1 MCVMELASM
10 LAGERFSDHPRAVCP
25 TISALLRAYND
36 ALGDEQRQQLYRYA
50 SEAVGTR
57 EGYTVQEWRA
67 KFALSWARSRMY
79 GRKRRW
85 AFLIKRERL
94 PVDASPNDIAE
105 FVVRSLGR
113 RPTAETHQAMH
124 GLIDWMIGMHDPG
137 EAPAA
142 AREEAP
148 IQLDASAHAF
158 SL

>member
-36 ALGDEQRQQLYRYA
+36 ALGERERQELYRFA

-57 EGYTVQEWRA
+57 EGYEVQEWRA
-67 KFALSWARSRMY
+67 RFALAWARSRMY
-79 GRKRRW
+79 GRRRRW
-85 AFLIKRERL
+85 AFLIKREGL
-94 PVDASPNDIAE
+94 PSDASPNDIAE

-113 RPTAETHQAMH
+113 RPTAETHRAMH
-124 GLIDWMIGMHDPG
+124 GLIDWMIAMHG
-137 EAPAA
+137 ATAAPAQVDA
-142 AREEAP
+142 A
-148 IQLDASAHAF
+148 AHTF